1 MYFLLQPKELKL
13 NLDES
18 KALKEELG
26 DVTIIQVHSV
36 RCLYFKL
43 LLTDIVSNVIPSV

>member
-13 NLDES
+13 TFDES

-26 DVTIIQVHSV
+26 EVAMIQVH
-36 RCLYFKL
+36 
-43 LLTDIVSNVIPSV
+43 